1 MNRVVVFGNII
12 MTEDA
17 TRNSILCNSFEK
29 CADKCFKNTI
39 NFGFAK
45 PEASPSTKLAYAL
58 LFSWLRWSVLFIK
71 YFFLPDHNIL
81 FVPYPSHMDG
91 WLACILGK
99 ICHKTV
105 IIDGFIGL
113 YDTII
118 SDRGLVKKKGVLS
131 KMIWQYE
138 KCILSW
144 ADIVLVDTDLNGLML
159 KKSYGL
165 LRTKIKAIP
174 VGIDENLW
182 KPFKN
187 NRNFPFTVIFWCT
200 FIPLHGA
207 EVVAHS
213 AKRLMRTDPDIKFL
227 VIGTGQEAE
236 KFSSRVKELQLNNL
250 VWIRRFI
257 SMKKIYHLMKK
268 SHCCLGVF
276 GNRNKTQRV
285 IPYKVYQALASSQPV
300 ITAGTKAANQLFIHG
315 EHALLVNP
323 NDPESLAEAILTL
336 KANEKFAVH
345 LGING
350 RRLYEKKLSNS
361 VIDQKISEILKI
373 PVGEDKCR

>member
-1 MNRVVVFGNII
+1 MNRVVIFGNIV

-17 TRNSILCNSFEK
+17 TRNSILCSSFHK
-29 CADKCFKNTI
+29 SADEYLKNTI

-45 PEASPSTKLAYAL
+45 PEASPLTKVLYAC
-58 LFSWLRWSVLFIK
+58 LFSWLRWIVLFIK
-71 YFFLPDHNIL
+71 YLFMPEHNIL

-99 ICHKTV
+99 IYHKIV
-105 IIDGFIGL
+105 IIDAFIGL
-113 YDTII
+113 YDTLV
-118 SDRGLVKKKGVLS
+118 SDRGLIKKKSVLA
-131 KMIWQYE
+131 KLIWQYE
-138 KCILSW
+138 KCLLSW
-144 ADIVLVDTDLNGLML
+144 ADIILVDTDLNGLML
-159 KKSYGL
+159 KKAYGL
-165 LRTKIKAIP
+165 PRTQVKAIP

-182 KPFKN
+182 KPY
-187 NRNFPFTVIFWCT
+187 RNEKKLPFTVIFWCT

-213 AKRLMRTDPDIKFL
+213 AKLLMRTDPDIKFII
-227 VIGTGQEAE
+227 IGTGQEAE
-236 KFSSRVKELQLNNL
+236 NFYSRVKELQLNNL

-257 SMKKIYHLMKK
+257 SMKKIYNLMKK

-300 ITAGTKAANQLFIHG
+300 ITANTEAAHQLLTHG
-315 EHALLVNP
+315 KNAFLVNP
-323 NDPESLAEAILTL
+323 NDPESLAEAILAL
-336 KANEKFAVH
+336 KDDEKFAIH

-350 RRLYEKKLSNS
+350 RRLYEKKLSNNA
-361 VIDQKISEILKI
+361 IDKKISEILKM
-373 PVGEDKCR
+373 PVDKNKCR